1 AGPSGAR
8 LFLGD
13 LVSALLARAPV
24 DDRASPPRVR
34 AARPG
39 RARREHGRVA
49 REGSRLGQ
57 RPQADDG
64 RAARRLRCGER
75 GVGRRVLPGGL
86 RHRTGRPAGRAR
98 DRHPRLDRARRARVL
113 RSAHGAVIDVVETDI
128 LVLGAGGAG
137 LTAALH
143 AADASSALSIAV
155 VVKGLFGRAGCTRM
169 VQGGYNAVL
178 TPPDSLEAHLIDTLE
193 GGGWINDQEMV
204 WRLVTEA
211 PGRVLE
217 LGSRYGGLF
226 DRNAAGRIHQKPFA
240 GQTHD
245 RTGHKG
251 DLARIEIMN
260 RLTEQAQ
267 ARARIRPFEECRA
280 IELLRDD
287 DGRAAGALLLDIRT
301 GRFVAVVARG
311 TLLAMGGGP
320 TMYRVIACS
329 ADKAADGIA
338 LAYRAGL
345 PLRDMEMIQFHPTG
359 LVIPGSLM
367 TGALLEEGLR
377 GAGGQL
383 RNGLGERFMARYD
396 PARLERST
404 RDLVSRASFL
414 EVTEGR
420 GTPNG
425 GVWID
430 VSHLGAEVVERNFRG
445 MVRRCRDF
453 GRDLARG
460 PAEVGPTAHFMMGGV
475 VVDAD
480 CRTAMEGLFAAGED
494 TGGVHGANRLG
505 GNGVA
510 ESTVFGGIAGDVM
523 PAFVA
528 GRARPRVSAAALDAA
543 AAHATARR
551 GRGDA
556 TEVYAIQR
564 ELRDVM
570 WERVGLVRDAQGLGV
585 AAATVE
591 RLRERLRTAG
601 VPGHGALNTAW
612 QDWLNVESQLAAAR
626 LIVASALVRRE
637 SRGAHWRPD
646 LPTPATTSPVSV
658 RVAAGA
664 GGAPSVWTAPVA
676 MTRAQPRTDVPRP
689 VAVEIDD

>member
-1 AGPSGAR
+1 M
-8 LFLGD
+8 
-13 LVSALLARAPV
+13 
-24 DDRASPPRVR
+24 
-34 AARPG
+34 
-39 RARREHGRVA
+39 
-49 REGSRLGQ
+49 
-57 RPQADDG
+57 
-64 RAARRLRCGER
+64 
-75 GVGRRVLPGGL
+75 
-86 RHRTGRPAGRAR
+86 
-98 DRHPRLDRARRARVL
+98 
-113 RSAHGAVIDVVETDI
+113 IDAFECDV

-137 LTAALH
+137 LCAALH
-143 AADASSALSIAV
+143 AADASPTLSIAV

-178 TPPDSLEAHLIDTLE
+178 TPPDSLEAHLTDTLD
-193 GGGWINDQEMV
+193 GGGWINDQELV

-217 LGSRYGGLF
+217 LESRYGCLF
-226 DRNAAGRIHQKPFA
+226 DRNAEGRIHQKPFA

-245 RTGHKG
+245 RTVHKG
-251 DLARIEIMN
+251 DLTGIEIMN

-267 ARARIRPFEECRA
+267 ARPSIRAFEECRA
-280 IELLRDD
+280 VELLRDAA
-287 DGRAAGALLLDIRT
+287 GRAAGALALDARA
-301 GRFVAVVARG
+301 GRFFALRARA

-396 PARLERST
+396 AARMERST

-414 EVTEGR
+414 EVSQGR

-460 PAEVGPTAHFMMGGV
+460 PVEVGPTAHFMMGGV
-475 VVDAD
+475 VVDPD
-480 CRTAMEGLFAAGED
+480 CRTAIEGLFAAGED

-523 PAFVA
+523 AAFVA
-528 GRARPRVSAAALDAA
+528 GRPMPRVSEAALEAA
-543 AAHATARR
+543 AARCAAPL
-551 GRGDA
+551 GRGGGA
-556 TEVYAIQR
+556 EVYAIQR

-570 WERVGLVRDAQGLGV
+570 WERAGLVRDAEGLGV
-585 AAATVE
+585 AAATLE
-591 RLRERLRTAG
+591 RLTERLGVVG
-601 VPGHGALNTAW
+601 VPGHGPLNTAW
-612 QDWLNVESQLAAAR
+612 QDWLNLDSQLTAAR
-626 LIVASALVRRE
+626 LIVASALARRE
-637 SRGAHWRPD
+637 SRGAHWRRDFPV
-646 LPTPATTSPVSV
+646 PAATPPVCV

-664 GGAPSVWTAPVA
+664 DGAPLVWAEPVA
-676 MTRAQPRTDVPRP
+676 MTRARPPAGARRP
-689 VAVEIDD
+689 VAVEIGD

>member
-1 AGPSGAR
+1 M
-8 LFLGD
+8 
-13 LVSALLARAPV
+13 
-24 DDRASPPRVR
+24 
-34 AARPG
+34 
-39 RARREHGRVA
+39 
-49 REGSRLGQ
+49 
-57 RPQADDG
+57 
-64 RAARRLRCGER
+64 
-75 GVGRRVLPGGL
+75 
-86 RHRTGRPAGRAR
+86 
-98 DRHPRLDRARRARVL
+98 
-113 RSAHGAVIDVVETDI
+113 IDAFECDV

-137 LTAALH
+137 LCAALH
-143 AADASSALSIAV
+143 AADASPTLSIAV

-178 TPPDSLEAHLIDTLE
+178 TPPDSLEAHLTDTLD
-193 GGGWINDQEMV
+193 GGGWINDQELV

-217 LGSRYGGLF
+217 LESRYGCLF
-226 DRNAAGRIHQKPFA
+226 DRNAEGRIHQKPFA

-245 RTGHKG
+245 RTVHKG
-251 DLARIEIMN
+251 DLTGIEIMN

-267 ARARIRPFEECRA
+267 ARPSIRAFEECRA
-280 IELLRDD
+280 VELLRDD
-287 DGRAAGALLLDIRT
+287 AGRAAGALALDARA
-301 GRFVAVVARG
+301 GRFFALRARA

-396 PARLERST
+396 AARMERST

-414 EVTEGR
+414 EVSQGR

-460 PAEVGPTAHFMMGGV
+460 PVEVGPTAHFMMGGV
-475 VVDAD
+475 VVDPD
-480 CRTAMEGLFAAGED
+480 CRTATEGLFAAGED

-523 PAFVA
+523 AAFVA
-528 GRARPRVSAAALDAA
+528 GRPMPRVSEAALEAA
-543 AAHATARR
+543 AARCAAPL
-551 GRGDA
+551 GRGGGA
-556 TEVYAIQR
+556 EVYAIQR

-570 WERVGLVRDAQGLGV
+570 WERAGLVRDAEGLGV
-585 AAATVE
+585 AAATLE
-591 RLRERLRTAG
+591 RLTERLGVVG
-601 VPGHGALNTAW
+601 VPGHGPLNTAW
-612 QDWLNVESQLAAAR
+612 QDWLNLDSQLTAAR
-626 LIVASALVRRE
+626 LIVASALARRE
-637 SRGAHWRPD
+637 SRGAHWRRDFPV
-646 LPTPATTSPVSV
+646 PAATPPVCV
-658 RVAAGA
+658 RVQGRD
-664 GGAPSVWTAPVA
+664 GAPLVWAEPVA
-676 MTRAQPRTDVPRP
+676 MTRARPPAGARRP
-689 VAVEIDD
+689 VAVEIGD

>member
-1 AGPSGAR
+1 
-8 LFLGD
+8 
-13 LVSALLARAPV
+13 
-24 DDRASPPRVR
+24 
-34 AARPG
+34 
-39 RARREHGRVA
+39 
-49 REGSRLGQ
+49 
-57 RPQADDG
+57 
-64 RAARRLRCGER
+64 
-75 GVGRRVLPGGL
+75 
-86 RHRTGRPAGRAR
+86 
-98 DRHPRLDRARRARVL
+98 
-113 RSAHGAVIDVVETDI
+113 VIDALECDI

-143 AADASSALSIAV
+143 AADASPALSVAV

-178 TPPDSLEAHLIDTLE
+178 TSPDSLEAHLIDTLN
-193 GGGWINDQEMV
+193 GGGWINDQELV

-217 LGSRYGGLF
+217 LESRYGCLF
-226 DRNAAGRIHQKPFA
+226 DRNEAGRIHQKPFA
-240 GQTHD
+240 GQSHD
-245 RTGHKG
+245 RTVHKG
-251 DLARIEIMN
+251 DLTGIEIMN

-267 ARARIRPFEECRA
+267 ARPSIRAFEECRA
-280 IELLRDD
+280 VELLRDD
-287 DGRAAGALLLDIRT
+287 AGRAAGALLLDIRT
-301 GRFVAVVARG
+301 GAFLTVRAPA

-383 RNGLGERFMARYD
+383 RNGLGERFMTRYD

-414 EVTEGR
+414 EVAAGR

-453 GRDLARG
+453 GRDLARA
-460 PAEVGPTAHFMMGGV
+460 PVEVGPTAHFMMGGV
-475 VVDAD
+475 VIDPD

-523 PAFVA
+523 AAFVA
-528 GRARPRVSAAALDAA
+528 GRAMPRVSDAAVQAA
-543 AAHATARR
+543 AARCATPR
-551 GRGDA
+551 GHGDA
-556 TEVYAIQR
+556 AEVYAIQR

-570 WERVGLVRDAQGLGV
+570 WERAGLVRDAEGLGV
-585 AAATVE
+585 AAVSVE
-591 RLRERLRTAG
+591 RLAERLRAAG
-601 VPGHGALNTAW
+601 VPGHGTLNTAW
-612 QDWLNVESQLAAAR
+612 QDWLNLDSQLTTAR
-626 LIVASALVRRE
+626 LIVASALARRE
-637 SRGAHWRPD
+637 SRGAHWRRDFPSPAAAP
-646 LPTPATTSPVSV
+646 PTSV
-658 RVAAGA
+658 RVAAGD
-664 GGAPSVWTAPVA
+664 GVPRVWTEPVA
-676 MTRAQPRTDVPRP
+676 MTRAQPPAGAPRP
-689 VAVEIDD
+689 VAVEIGD

>member
-1 AGPSGAR
+1 M
-8 LFLGD
+8 
-13 LVSALLARAPV
+13 
-24 DDRASPPRVR
+24 
-34 AARPG
+34 
-39 RARREHGRVA
+39 E
-49 REGSRLGQ
+49 
-57 RPQADDG
+57 
-64 RAARRLRCGER
+64 
-75 GVGRRVLPGGL
+75 
-86 RHRTGRPAGRAR
+86 
-98 DRHPRLDRARRARVL
+98 
-113 RSAHGAVIDVVETDI
+113 VVETDI

-143 AADASSALSIAV
+143 AADASPALSIAV
-155 VVKGLFGRAGCTRM
+155 AVKGLFGRAGCTRM

-217 LGSRYGGLF
+217 LESRYGCLF

-245 RTGHKG
+245 RTVHKG
-251 DLARIEIMN
+251 DLTGIEIMN

-267 ARARIRPFEECRA
+267 ARATIRPFEECRA
-280 IELLRDD
+280 IELLRDG

-301 GRFVAVVARG
+301 GCFVAVVARA

-345 PLRDMEMIQFHPTG
+345 SLRDMEMIQFHPTG

-460 PAEVGPTAHFMMGGV
+460 PVEVGPTAHFMMGGV

-543 AAHATARR
+543 AAHATAPL

-637 SRGAHWRPD
+637 SRGAHWRRDFPV
-646 LPTPATTSPVSV
+646 PAATPPEGV
-658 RVAAGA
+658 RVTARAD
-664 GGAPSVWTAPVA
+664 GAPRVWTEPVA
-676 MTRAQPRTDVPRP
+676 MTRAQPAVGAPRP
-689 VAVEIDD
+689 VAVEIGD

>member
-1 AGPSGAR
+1 M
-8 LFLGD
+8 
-13 LVSALLARAPV
+13 
-24 DDRASPPRVR
+24 
-34 AARPG
+34 
-39 RARREHGRVA
+39 
-49 REGSRLGQ
+49 
-57 RPQADDG
+57 
-64 RAARRLRCGER
+64 
-75 GVGRRVLPGGL
+75 
-86 RHRTGRPAGRAR
+86 
-98 DRHPRLDRARRARVL
+98 
-113 RSAHGAVIDVVETDI
+113 IDAFECDV

-137 LTAALH
+137 LCAALH
-143 AADASSALSIAV
+143 AADASPTLSIAV

-178 TPPDSLEAHLIDTLE
+178 TPPDSLEAHLTDTLD
-193 GGGWINDQEMV
+193 GGGWINDQELV

-217 LGSRYGGLF
+217 LESRYGCLF
-226 DRNAAGRIHQKPFA
+226 DRNAEGRIHQKPFA

-245 RTGHKG
+245 RTVHKG
-251 DLARIEIMN
+251 DLTGIEIMN

-267 ARARIRPFEECRA
+267 ARPSIRAFEECRA
-280 IELLRDD
+280 VELLRDD
-287 DGRAAGALLLDIRT
+287 AGRAAGALALDARA
-301 GRFVAVVARG
+301 GRFFALRARA

-396 PARLERST
+396 AARMERST

-414 EVTEGR
+414 EVSQGR

-460 PAEVGPTAHFMMGGV
+460 PVEVGPTAHFMMGGV
-475 VVDAD
+475 VVDPD
-480 CRTAMEGLFAAGED
+480 CRTAIEGLFAAGED

-523 PAFVA
+523 AAFVA
-528 GRARPRVSAAALDAA
+528 GRPMPRVSEAALEAA
-543 AAHATARR
+543 AARCAAPL
-551 GRGDA
+551 GRGGGA
-556 TEVYAIQR
+556 EVYAIQR

-570 WERVGLVRDAQGLGV
+570 WERAGLVRDAEGLGV
-585 AAATVE
+585 VAATLE
-591 RLRERLRTAG
+591 RLTERLGVVG
-601 VPGHGALNTAW
+601 VPGHGPLNTAW
-612 QDWLNVESQLAAAR
+612 QDWLNLDSQLTAAR
-626 LIVASALVRRE
+626 LIVASALARRE
-637 SRGAHWRPD
+637 SRGAHWRRDFPV
-646 LPTPATTSPVSV
+646 PAATPPVCV
-658 RVAAGA
+658 RVQGRD
-664 GGAPSVWTAPVA
+664 GAPLVWAEPVD
-676 MTRAQPRTDVPRP
+676 MTRARPPAGARRP
-689 VAVEIDD
+689 VAVEIGD